1 MGKRDKRE
9 LIYRFIYIQK
19 AEFPIKLICEV
30 CEIPP
35 SSYYDWQKG
44 QTRQIDYLWEQA
56 KLTDKIFNIWYDSKA
71 CYGAPRI
78 KHSLV
83 KQGIHI
89 SKKTIARL
97 MQQINIA
104 GICAKKNRTYT
115 TESDPN
121 NQLAKDLVER
131 NFKANRPNELWVG
144 DITYIPTDQGNLYL
158 ASVIDVFSRRLI
170 GYSIADH
177 MRTSLC
183 LDALTATQRSRAK
196 SKFSNTIFH
205 SDHGSQYSSGDF
217 KRYLKLMGVTLS
229 MGSIGDSYDNSLA
242 ESFWASLKR
251 EVVNRKKFSTKNQAR
266 TTIFEWFV
274 WYNKQRLHSSI
285 DYLSPEEFEQ
295 KWINNQIE
303 LGSKIA

>member
-1 MGKRDKRE
+1 MTR
-9 LIYRFIYIQK
+9 
-19 AEFPIKLICEV
+19 KLAMV
-30 CEIPP
+30 P
-35 SSYYDWQKG
+35 
-44 QTRQIDYLWEQA
+44 
-56 KLTDKIFNIWYDSKA
+56 
-71 CYGAPRI
+71 PRI